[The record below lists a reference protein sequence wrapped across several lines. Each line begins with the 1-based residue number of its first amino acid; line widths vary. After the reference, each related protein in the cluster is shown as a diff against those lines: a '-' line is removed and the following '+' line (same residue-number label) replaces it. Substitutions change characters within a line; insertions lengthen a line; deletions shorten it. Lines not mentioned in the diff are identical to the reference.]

1 MSKRKS
7 DKRGPRQAT
16 ADSTS
21 ERPPPP
27 SPAERNAIDEAR
39 SRVRKRRPRF
49 RLNAAVLKSS
59 NQIAPPHSD
68 AEGWEA
74 RLQDAFGTSGRA
86 FATAELGRLFR
97 AATMKDGKLD
107 NVRLDS
113 LIAVI
118 DGVRPANEIEAM
130 LASQLAVTHSL
141 ALDFLIRA
149 KNADQIPQFDSA
161 GRMAAKL
168 LVAFA
173 GHVELLTKLQRGGN
187 QTVRVEHVH
196 VYPGGQAIV
205 GNVNTGGREVDK
217 IEQQAHAAE
226 LEANTATRCLTAE
239 QRPALSCQDA
249 IGEPMPSS
257 CGEGQVP
264 VPNARRRA
272 W

>member
-7 DKRGPRQAT
+7 DKRGPGKAT
-16 ADSTS
+16 SDASL
-21 ERPPPP
+21 EPPPP
-27 SPAERNAIDEAR
+27 STAERNAIDEAR

-205 GNVNTGGREVDK
+205 GNVNTGGRDAGKSEH
-217 IEQQAHAAE
+217 QPHAP
-226 LEANTATRCLTAE
+226 EAGDGAARHLTAE
-239 QRPALSCQDA
+239 QRPALPCQDT
-249 IGEPMPSS
+249 IGEPLPSS
-257 CGEGQVP
+257 SGEGQMP
-264 VPNARRRA
+264 VPDARRRD